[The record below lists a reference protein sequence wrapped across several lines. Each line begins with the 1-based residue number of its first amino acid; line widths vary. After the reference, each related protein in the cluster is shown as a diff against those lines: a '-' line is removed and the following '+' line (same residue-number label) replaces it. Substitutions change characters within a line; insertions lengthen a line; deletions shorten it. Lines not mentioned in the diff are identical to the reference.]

1 MKTKHWTIVV
11 LALLTAM
18 MSVAPASAKPVTVK
32 GKVTA
37 KEDGS
42 VIIGCSVL
50 IKGTRNGTLTD
61 TDGSML
67 SAPIQAIHSCSLI

>member
-1 MKTKHWTIVV
+1 MKTKYWTIVV

-50 IKGTRNGTLTD
+50 IKEPETE
-61 TDGSML
+61 
-67 SAPIQAIHSCSLI
+67 H